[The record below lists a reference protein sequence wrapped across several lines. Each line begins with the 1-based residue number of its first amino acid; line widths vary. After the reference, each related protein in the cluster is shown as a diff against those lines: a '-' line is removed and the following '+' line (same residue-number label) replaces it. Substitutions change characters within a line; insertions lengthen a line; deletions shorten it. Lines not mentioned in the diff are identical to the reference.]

1 MDTLETS
8 CKAVVAA
15 EAVLVPRLLLKTELR
30 RRADIFGRP
39 QGQQIIQ
46 QEVCGG
52 CFESISATKDRY
64 RTAEQCCLLEQQCSL
79 AQCSTSFSSASGIGA
94 LDCLP
99 NQMPHACVL
108 STFIEGLSCSV

>member
-1 MDTLETS
+1 MYRHHTATVLNPPPGLEKLTIMDTLETS

-15 EAVLVPRLLLKTELR
+15 EAVLLLMLLLLAAGLTAVLVPRLLLKTELR

-52 CFESISATKDRY
+52 
-64 RTAEQCCLLEQQCSL
+64 
-79 AQCSTSFSSASGIGA
+79 
-94 LDCLP
+94 
-99 NQMPHACVL
+99 VL
-108 STFIEGLSCSV
+108 SP